1 MLCPHLLC
9 RKVLAVPV
17 AVRGQVVRC
26 SHCQKLL
33 KVPLSGQKKAP
44 AADAA

>member
-1 MLCPHLLC
+1 MQCPHLLC

-17 AVRGQVVRC
+17 NVRGQVVRC

-33 KVPLSGQKKAP
+33 KVPYGGAKKP
-44 AADAA
+44 ATDAA